1 MNVVYYTKSNEFIDS
16 NLRNLLVKHD
26 CMLETVDN
34 LADLIAKFD
43 LIRVNM
49 LIIPKNNQI
58 LDELL
63 GAQYIKFTKLKN
75 VDVVY
80 IDTTNKEKSYM
91 KNFAEELEH
100 HILDLKNKNYDDLQV
115 KNLDYVLFLFHFFP
129 KNKAFF
135 FLKDVI
141 KLNLFLNYDKKM
153 SITKLYD
160 RVAKMRGTTKKN
172 VERLIREMIVRGWK
186 KVDKEFVGEKLD
198 IPENFF
204 QSAPT
209 TKVFVEVVCAYLEKY
224 N

>member
-1 MNVVYYTKSNEFIDS
+1 MNVVYYTKSNEFIDA
-16 NLRNLLVKHD
+16 NLRNMLVKHD
-26 CMLETVDN
+26 CLLETVDN

-43 LIRVNM
+43 LIRINI
-49 LIIPKNNQI
+49 LIIPKNNEV

-63 GAQYIKFTKLKN
+63 SAQYIKFTKLKN

-80 IDTTNKEKSYM
+80 VDTANQDKNYI
-91 KNFAEELEH
+91 KNFTEELQH
-100 HILDLKNKNYDDLQV
+100 HILDLKNKNYSELQV

-135 FLKDVI
+135 FLKDII

-153 SITKLYD
+153 SMTKLYE
-160 RVAKMRGTTKKN
+160 RVAKMRGTTRKN

-186 KVDKEFVGEKLD
+186 KIDKELICEKLE
-198 IPENFF
+198 IPQNFF
-204 QSAPT
+204 QSTPT
-209 TKVFVEVVCAYLEKY
+209 TKMFVEVVCGYLENY